1 MKKIAEKLIQL
12 NSKVWLSEKL
22 GISRITLDT
31 RLSKENWKKGEKAI
45 LIQLNNKIPVA

>member
-31 RLSKENWKKGEKAI
+31 RLEKENWKKGEIAI
-45 LIQLNNKIPVA
+45 LLQLNNKILVA